1 MQDTLI
7 IGMKLFPI
15 VGNNLT
21 ENVNQEVLIF
31 VQKGVI
37 LAFQLKISQNWYDD
51 IIKEVES

>member
-21 ENVNQEVLIF
+21 GNVNQEVLIF